1 MGSSE
6 SPGQEGTPGSEV
18 AVAETPP
25 ASARTRAVDRLNLR
39 RMLSAASQE
48 RPWDWR
54 SRAGLAIVCVGLIF
68 GFGAKYPNFLTVN
81 NLLIT
86 LLSVTS
92 VGVAGL
98 GTMFLLI
105 SGNVD
110 LSIGGQY
117 ALIGVLVGITARD
130 TQNTV
135 LAVTVGLA
143 AGILIGFINGRL
155 VRLLRISPLIVT
167 LGMGTLLIGLGF
179 VFSGGVSVFGFPHS
193 FVSIGQARIGD
204 LYLPVLI
211 GAAVFLGF
219 SIILLRSVLGLRIYA
234 IGGNPTAAKLSGVN
248 VDRYV
253 TSLYML
259 NGALMGLV
267 AIMSVAQVATASPD
281 VGGGFELLVLTAV
294 ILGGVS
300 FTGGSGHPFGVFVGV
315 LTIGILDAGVIFA
328 NVASY
333 WEQVVQGSAL
343 LIALSADQFAAY
355 RRRQAASKAR
365 GRLDDHREELSS
377 PTSEDESIAA
387 APSPRNAATASKARV
402 VLSCHGLTKYFGAVS
417 AVRDV
422 SLSLMAG
429 EILCLAG
436 DNGAG
441 KSTLVTMLSGALQP
455 DEGRIEVE
463 GRQVTLRD
471 PGAARALGIAT
482 VYQDLALC
490 LNLGAAEN
498 LTLGAEPRRWAKW
511 GVLSWRDNRA
521 ALSEAKERLTQ
532 LGVNLPDYRQPLR
545 LLSGGQRQ
553 SVAIARVAEPAV
565 KVVILDEPTAS
576 LGYRQTRRVIG
587 LVRSLA
593 ASGVAVVVISHDVD
607 TIMALADRIVALRL
621 GKVILEGRSSV
632 ITEESLIHAMAGYV
646 PKRQSMG

>member
-1 MGSSE
+1 MGTSE
-6 SPGQEGTPGSEV
+6 PPGPEDAPGGEIAAVQTPPTPG
-18 AVAETPP
+18 P
-25 ASARTRAVDRLNLR
+25 TRAVDRLNLR
-39 RMLSAASQE
+39 RALSAASQE

-68 GFGAKYPNFLTVN
+68 GFGVKYPNFLTVS
-81 NLLIT
+81 NLFVT

-98 GTMFLLI
+98 GTMALLI

-110 LSIGGQY
+110 LSIGGQF

-130 TQNTV
+130 THNTL
-135 LAVTVGLA
+135 LAIAAGLA
-143 AGILIGFINGRL
+143 TGMLIGFINGRL
-155 VRLLRISPLIVT
+155 VRLLHISPLIVT

-179 VFSGGVSVFGFPHS
+179 VFSGGVSVYGFPPS
-193 FVSIGQARIGD
+193 LVSIGQSRIGD
-204 LYLPVLI
+204 LPLPVLI
-211 GAAVFLGF
+211 GAIVFLVF
-219 SIILLRSVLGLRIYA
+219 SILLLRTVLGLRIYA
-234 IGGNPTAAKLSGVN
+234 IGGSPTAAKLSGIN
-248 VDRYV
+248 TDRYV
-253 TSLYML
+253 TGLYVF

-315 LTIGILDAGVIFA
+315 FTIGILDAGVIFA
-328 NVASY
+328 NVPSY
-333 WEQVVQGSAL
+333 WQQVVQGSAL

-355 RRRQAASKAR
+355 RRRRAAGKAR
-365 GRLDDHREELSS
+365 GRLDDLPGE
-377 PTSEDESIAA
+377 PPAVDGEDESIAM
-387 APSPRNAATASKARV
+387 APSTRRAAAGNGRA
-402 VLSCHGLTKYFGAVS
+402 VLSCHGLTKYFGAVC

-422 SLSLMAG
+422 SLSLIPG

-441 KSTLVTMLSGALQP
+441 KSTLIKMLSGALQP
-455 DEGRIEVE
+455 DDGRIEVE
-463 GRQVTLRD
+463 GREVNFRD
-471 PGAARALGIAT
+471 PGVARALGIVT

-490 LNLGAAEN
+490 LNLGTAEN
-498 LTLGAEPRRWAKW
+498 LTLGAEPRLWAKW
-511 GVLSWRDNRA
+511 GVLSWRDNRT
-521 ALSEAKERLTQ
+521 ALSVAKDRLNQ
-532 LGVNLPDYRQPLR
+532 LGVNLADYRRPLR

-553 SVAIARVAEPAV
+553 SVAIARVAERGV
-565 KVVILDEPTAS
+565 RVVILDEPTAS
-576 LGYRQTRRVIG
+576 LGYRQTRRVVD

-607 TIMALADRIVALRL
+607 TVITLADRIVALRL
-621 GKVILEGRSSV
+621 GQVILEGRSST

-646 PKRQSMG
+646 PKRRATS